1 MCGNIGYPWYRYD
14 ANQYPST
21 FEGGFNEFDLMGDFS
36 YLPFG
41 ANDDSD
47 RILQSDS
54 KLIQVIHSDES
65 LRM

>member
-14 ANQYPST
+14 ANQYSPT
-21 FEGGFNEFDLMGDFS
+21 FEGGFNEFDLMGDYS

-41 ANDDSD
+41 AKDDSD